1 MITCRASRKFVLA
14 AFRSIVRKHFR
25 LQSVEC
31 FDFEPIRT
39 AIIWRARQLSIIYCK
54 TLDGKL
60 SIPVIS
66 LSHLLKCLGGE
77 SLSFWLKFGKI
88 WSSFYFQT
96 NSLSQN
102 LEIISG
108 SAIVFV
114 LFLFPLYVVSDWSWC
129 VLFVL
134 SPPSHLSVPNRDL
147 SLQLVSFEASLVL
160 PHSVLIWSILMDKN
174 LFVLALKLSAK
185 IRSSCEAK
193 LADYFPAEQTLIF
206 RFRCFQYQE
215 CYSLHISLKKLHF
228 LSWSC
233 VEIFEWEV

>member
-1 MITCRASRKFVLA
+1 MASHQCFTSGFYERFFHLEQSSLLRPCSCFLQSDRRICKYSVDVDTFMITCRASRKFVLA
-14 AFRSIVRKHFR
+14 AFSSIVRKHFR
-25 LQSVEC
+25 LQSAEC

-114 LFLFPLYVVSDWSWC
+114 LFLFPL
-129 VLFVL
+129 
-134 SPPSHLSVPNRDL
+134 
-147 SLQLVSFEASLVL
+147 
-160 PHSVLIWSILMDKN
+160 
-174 LFVLALKLSAK
+174 
-185 IRSSCEAK
+185 
-193 LADYFPAEQTLIF
+193 
-206 RFRCFQYQE
+206 
-215 CYSLHISLKKLHF
+215 
-228 LSWSC
+228 
-233 VEIFEWEV
+233 